1 MNQKIGNSCFKIM
14 NIQSFISALLF
25 FVNITFAQSD
35 ILEYKDKVYV
45 DFIESV
51 AFHQSGLKA
60 SYPIVELNN
69 GSLSL
74 SFDDIADS
82 FYDYTYRIIHC
93 DRDWNPSALSEIE
106 YLDGFNNEL
115 IRDYDTSENTYV
127 DYVNYQLRI
136 PNKDVQWL
144 ISGNY
149 LLVIEDEEGLPL
161 LSRRFM
167 VIDPKITIDAKMAK
181 SGEVLYID
189 SYQGIDFKLNIE
201 NYEVMSPLEEL
212 TATIL
217 QNGRWNTATENIKP
231 TSSTLGMVRFQKV
244 GNHSFPG
251 QKEFRNFD
259 IRSLNTATK
268 YVHSIDL
275 LPNGTTA
282 LLELSKSRFHRNY
295 LTEKDANGAFVLDN
309 FDNPNASITGDYV
322 KTIFTVKTMEIE
334 DREVYVVG
342 RFNDWSAREKFKLEY
357 DHQRKLY
364 TGEIYFKQGYY
375 DYLLG
380 SKGSDDELET
390 ILLEGNWYETENDYI
405 ILIYHRAF
413 DRDYDQLVGIRYL
426 NSTQN

>member
-1 MNQKIGNSCFKIM
+1 MNQTIKLICSITMKIQFLLSCI
-14 NIQSFISALLF
+14 LLLTQT
-25 FVNITFAQSD
+25 TFAQSD
-35 ILEYKDKVYV
+35 QLEYKDKVYV
-45 DFIESV
+45 DFIQSV
-51 AFHQSGLKA
+51 TFHQSGLKA

-69 GSLSL
+69 GSLNL
-74 SFDDIADS
+74 SFDDMADT

-93 DRDWNPSALSEIE
+93 DRDWNPSELSEIE
-106 YLDGFNNEL
+106 YLNGFNDEL
-115 IRDYDTSENTYV
+115 IRNYDTSENTYV

-136 PNKDVQWL
+136 PNQDVKWL

-149 LLVIEDEEGLPL
+149 LLVINDEEGLPL
-161 LSRRFM
+161 ISKRFM
-167 VIDPKITIDAKMAK
+167 VIDPQITVDAQPAK
-181 SGEVLYID
+181 SGEVLYIN
-189 SYQGIDFKLNIE
+189 SYQAIDFKVNSA
-201 NYEVMSPLEEL
+201 NYEVSSPLEEF

-217 QNGRWNTATENIKP
+217 QNGRWDTAVENIKP
-231 TSSTLGMVRFQKV
+231 TSATGGMVRFQKV

-275 LPNGTTA
+275 LPTGTTA

-309 FDNPNASITGDYV
+309 FDDTNAPITGDYV
-322 KTIFTVKTMEIE
+322 KTIFTVKTMELE

-342 RFNDWSAREKFKLEY
+342 RFNDWSARDKYKLTY
-357 DHQRKLY
+357 DHQRKIY

-375 DYLLG
+375 DYYLG
-380 SKGSDDELET
+380 SKGSNDSMET

-413 DRDYDQLVGIRYL
+413 NRDYDQLVGIRYL